1 MWTKKTEKE
10 FFLWVFEKRKAK
22 PEQIFYLVKD
32 RYLFYLPKGT
42 KGQGQVMQ
50 ARNPWVGE
58 FTEEWAEKFLSP
70 IVRNLGFYVV
80 RRATIHEWGLFGQRV
95 ADLVICRTPQKFSKV
110 DPNSVIA
117 IVEVKMSIVWN
128 WEWMPRSNEI
138 VCAGDFRT
146 HQGRPSVLR
155 SDTVLKALGKAIE
168 VRSKGF
174 NGAFFVLCNTPIPDD
189 YQTQVDG
196 CKRIGVIQGFF
207 SVNPQPL
214 DEKDS
219 LKRTDFE
226 GFLRWDSPD
235 EASATLSSLLA
246 EQSQFFSGYLSLSQL
261 GELIE
266 TASRQSSPQDKAR
279 CFLKILREVL

>member
-1 MWTKKTEKE
+1 MWTKETERE
-10 FFLWVFEKRKAK
+10 FFSWAFNERNAK
-22 PEQIFYLVKD
+22 PEQIFYRVEDK
-32 RYLFYLPKGT
+32 YLFYLCKGT

-58 FTEEWAEKFLSP
+58 FTEKWAEKFLSP
-70 IVRNLGFYVV
+70 IVGNLGFYVV
-80 RRATIHEWGLFGQRV
+80 RKATIREWGLFRQRA
-95 ADLVICRTPQKFSKV
+95 ADLVICRTPQKPQEV
-110 DPNSVIA
+110 DPKSVIA
-117 IVEVKMSIVWN
+117 IVEVKMSIIWN
-128 WEWMPRSNEI
+128 WEWKPQLNEI

-189 YQTQVDG
+189 YQTQIDG
-196 CKRIGVIQGFF
+196 CKRIGVMQGFF

-214 DEKDS
+214 DKEDS

-235 EASATLSSLLA
+235 EASTTLSSLLA
-246 EQSQFFSGYLSLSQL
+246 KQSQFFSGYLSLRQL

-279 CFLKILREVL
+279 CFLEALREVL